1 MDIYSAVVCDQ
12 VQELE
17 GGELNYLSVFNEIYG
32 LGDYVFDLAL
42 NYYGEDEKFVE
53 NIRMYSPSGEVL
65 IEEINEIIRE
75 EATLI
80 HTSITTFEFDF
91 ETTGM
96 YSIKV
101 SVDGRLLTV
110 PIYVHNDVY

>member
-17 GGELNYLSVFNEIYG
+17 GGELNYLSVFNEIDG
-32 LGDYVFDLAL
+32 IGDYVFDLAL
-42 NYYGEDEKFVE
+42 NYYGNDEKFVE

-75 EATLI
+75 EATQF
-80 HTSITTFEFDF
+80 HTSITTFEFEF

-96 YSIKV
+96 YSMKV
-101 SVDGRLLTV
+101 LVDGNSLIV
-110 PIYVHNDVY
+110 PIYVNDDLE